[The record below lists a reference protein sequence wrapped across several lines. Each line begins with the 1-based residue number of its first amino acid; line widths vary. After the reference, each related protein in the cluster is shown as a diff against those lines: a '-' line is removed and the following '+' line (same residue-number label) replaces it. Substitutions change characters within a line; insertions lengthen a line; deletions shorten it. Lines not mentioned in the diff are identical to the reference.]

1 MSDAWPLRLVV
12 FDATQL
18 SRPPRALGAS
28 WHAGAFLYRS
38 MGHVD
43 ATYGARSVTDALDW
57 AIRTAK
63 HRPIAELQYW
73 GHGKWG
79 RILVDREPLDR
90 SALLS
95 NHALRPKLEAF
106 RERLSP
112 NALLWFRTCETL
124 GARAGQDFAAAL
136 GDFTGAS
143 IAGHTYV
150 IGYFQSGLH
159 RLAPGMSPT
168 WSKEEGLA
176 DGSADEPRSALG
188 SGPLEPN
195 TVTCFTHRIPASLE

>member
-1 MSDAWPLRLVV
+1 M
-12 FDATQL
+12 
-18 SRPPRALGAS
+18 
-28 WHAGAFLYRS
+28 LYRG
-38 MGHVD
+38 MRYVD
-43 ATYGARSVTDALDW
+43 AAYGARTVADGLEW
-57 AIRTAK
+57 AIRAAK

-90 SALLS
+90 SALGRAHPLRS
-95 NHALRPKLEAF
+95 KLDAL

-112 NALLWFRTCETL
+112 NALVWFRTCETL

-159 RLAPGMSPT
+159 RLSPGTTPT
-168 WSKEEGLA
+168 WSKDEGLA
-176 DGSADEPRSALG
+176 EGSADEPRSALR

-195 TVTCFTHRIPASLE
+195 TITCFTHSVPASLD

>member
-1 MSDAWPLRLVV
+1 MSDTGPLRLVV

-28 WHAGAFLYRS
+28 WHAGALLYRS
-38 MGHVD
+38 MGYVD
-43 ATYGARSVTDALDW
+43 ATCGVRCVGGALDW
-57 AIRTAK
+57 VLSTAK
-63 HRPIAELQYW
+63 DRPIGELQYW

-79 RILVDREPLDR
+79 RILVDRESLDR
-90 SALLS
+90 SALAPG
-95 NHALRPKLEAF
+95 HALRPKLEAL

-112 NALLWFRTCETL
+112 GALLWFRTCETL

-143 IAGHTYV
+143 VAGHTYV

-159 RLAPGMSPT
+159 VLSPGASPS
-168 WSKEEGLA
+168 WDPEEGLSE
-176 DGSADEPRSALG
+176 GSAEEPKSALS
-188 SGPLEPN
+188 SGPAEPN
-195 TVTCFTHRIPASLE
+195 TITCFTHRVPPSLE